1 VARFL
6 IIAYTAYLHDGR
18 VKRHAEALTE
28 RGDQVDVISLA
39 NGEPPVINGVN
50 LIGMQMPRYRGSSKT
65 AYLGSY
71 IRFFA
76 MAANKAA
83 RLSLNQ
89 RYDAVIV
96 CTMPDAVVVCAIL
109 PKILGSKIVLD
120 VHDTMPELY
129 RDKFGGT
136 RGAVGGKLLMLEE
149 RISSWCADR
158 VLAVHDLHRDRL
170 QEAGVPARKIRVV
183 TNSPDPRIF
192 NLGRNGHQP
201 SKNFTLIC
209 HGTVTPRLGLD
220 LLISAVDSLRSEI
233 PNLSLKVIGQGDG
246 LASSRAFVDR
256 IGLNDRVTFMDL
268 VPVEQLPALLVT
280 ADVGV
285 VPYRPSAA
293 THLMLPVK
301 LLDYATLG
309 IPVIAARLRTVEH
322 YFGNHAV
329 ELFEPGSSADLAR
342 AISRLY
348 HDPGLRHR
356 LAESACQALKALNW
370 ERQRSE
376 YLRAIDSLFEQHSF
390 ATDVSANRSNA
401 EAGES

>member
-1 VARFL
+1 
-6 IIAYTAYLHDGR
+6 
-18 VKRHAEALTE
+18 
-28 RGDQVDVISLA
+28 
-39 NGEPPVINGVN
+39 
-50 LIGMQMPRYRGSSKT
+50 
-65 AYLGSY
+65 
-71 IRFFA
+71 
-76 MAANKAA
+76 
-83 RLSLNQ
+83 
-89 RYDAVIV
+89 
-96 CTMPDAVVVCAIL
+96 
-109 PKILGSKIVLD
+109 
-120 VHDTMPELY
+120 
-129 RDKFGGT
+129 
-136 RGAVGGKLLMLEE
+136 
-149 RISSWCADR
+149 
-158 VLAVHDLHRDRL
+158 
-170 QEAGVPARKIRVV
+170 
-183 TNSPDPRIF
+183 
-192 NLGRNGHQP
+192 
-201 SKNFTLIC
+201 
-209 HGTVTPRLGLD
+209 VTPRLGLD
-220 LLISAVDSLRSEI
+220 LLISAVDSLQSEI

-246 LASSRAFVDR
+246 LASSRAIVDR